1 MYIEFDGDFV
11 TLNAKRG
18 NEDLAKANSGLLAII
33 LKHGK
38 NNEHSL
44 FDRLFNQKT
53 ITQTD

>member
-1 MYIEFDGDFV
+1 VYIEFDGDFV

-53 ITQTD
+53 ITQND